1 MIRGSGAPLL
11 FTEYYLQDCKANL
24 AMLQEEA
31 GSVEV
36 LVAPMKN
43 PWSAG
48 SWERAPPAW
57 GEGRQRLGRAAV
69 ICDNQHVAVVA
80 KKEVAGLGNK

>member
-1 MIRGSGAPLL
+1 MVLL
-11 FTEYYLQDCKANL
+11 IVNIPHQ
-24 AMLQEEA
+24 
-31 GSVEV
+31 V
-36 LVAPMKN
+36 LVAPVKN

-57 GEGRQRLGRAAV
+57 GEGRQRLGRSAHRKQKAENSTMDIYDMLSHRAAV

-80 KKEVAGLGNK
+80 KKRTQDS